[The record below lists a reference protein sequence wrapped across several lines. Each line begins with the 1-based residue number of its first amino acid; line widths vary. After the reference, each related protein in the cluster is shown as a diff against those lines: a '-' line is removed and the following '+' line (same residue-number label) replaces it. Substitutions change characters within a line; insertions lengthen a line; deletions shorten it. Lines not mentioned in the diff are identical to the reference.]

1 MNYVRVYKTM
11 QFVDHVFH
19 EYQTAKFALL
29 DNPTP
34 EKITAFITPDDGCVR
49 QMGHGDGASG
59 YACTRCLQIGRLTD
73 MDYSP
78 PKSILIETGS
88 MKGVT
93 FGITEKENVLYDVMW
108 DDRAPE
114 RFDAINSIENLSM
127 CGLSGNSKASRYLA
141 SDTWLNE
148 ALVSWQIERILTAK
162 NIPHINPV
170 MIAYVCGG
178 RGFSID
184 CDGVK
189 PLTTKTHLSEHD
201 ALSILTQLGSF
212 LMALKSSLF
221 VHGSLTIDKLGWA
234 DQPCGYEYMGHEVM
248 GDFIL
253 YIHGF
258 HMSSINVAPANHITG
273 PRGNNRE
280 TIRLI
285 PSTRGRGVDLEY
297 SVSQFKPVIK
307 QCSISNVQIGEVYE
321 NVCKADGDAEM
332 LYQYVDNGPVLFTT
346 MRYSGFPIFGGGFD
360 LYTALISL
368 LSWKP
373 FRCAVSNSERLTAIV
388 RKMFPGT
395 FPTIKEPDITCS
407 YKVATCLS
415 GAWLYCDAVE
425 KMFENI
431 RTYTGK

>member
-1 MNYVRVYKTM
+1 M
-11 QFVDHVFH
+11 QSVDGVFL
-19 EYQTAKFALL
+19 EYRNSKFALL

-49 QMGHGDGASG
+49 RMGHGDGSSG
-59 YACTRCLQIGRLTD
+59 YACTRCLQIGKLTD

-78 PKSILIETGS
+78 PTSIHIETGS
-88 MKGVT
+88 MQGAT
-93 FGITEKENVLYDVMW
+93 FGITEKEDVLYDVRW

-127 CGLSGNSKASRYLA
+127 CGLSGNTKASRYLA

-148 ALVSWQIERILTAK
+148 ALVSWQVERILHAK
-162 NIPHINPV
+162 NLPHINPM
-170 MIAYVCGG
+170 MIAYVCGT

-184 CDGVK
+184 CDGVQ
-189 PLTTKTHLSEHD
+189 PLTNKTHLSESD

-212 LMALKSSLF
+212 LAALKSSLF
-221 VHGSLTIDKLGWA
+221 VHGSLTFDKIGWA
-234 DQPCGYEYMGHEVM
+234 DQACGYEYMGREVI
-248 GDFIL
+248 GDFTL
-253 YIHGF
+253 YIRGF
-258 HMSSINVAPANHITG
+258 HMSSINVAPANHTTG

-297 SVSQFKPVIK
+297 AVSQFKPVIRR
-307 QCSISNVQIGEVYE
+307 CSIGNVGIGDVYE
-321 NVCKADGDAEM
+321 NVCTPDGGADM
-332 LYQYVDNGPVLFTT
+332 MYQYTDNGPVLFTT

-373 FRCAVSNSERLTAIV
+373 FRCAVSNSEVLTAII
-388 RKMFPGT
+388 RKMFPGK
-395 FPTIKEPDITCS
+395 FPTIKESDVTCS
-407 YKVATCLS
+407 YKVATYLS
-415 GAWLYCDAVE
+415 GAWLYCNAVE
-425 KMFENI
+425 KLFEFI
-431 RTYTGK
+431 DLYKG